1 MQGTVCGDQQGL
13 LQHDC
18 FVRVCHQLDC
28 STDCAERGCG
38 YEGAETCML
47 LCRPSFSPDG
57 RYVLSG
63 DGSGRLLFWEWRDTK
78 IVRTFKAHDAVCI
91 DAAWHPLESSKV
103 ATASWDG
110 AIKYWD

>member
-1 MQGTVCGDQQGL
+1 MLNCSYGCAGLDFGCECAEQGL
-13 LQHDC
+13 
-18 FVRVCHQLDC
+18 
-28 STDCAERGCG
+28 
-38 YEGAETCML
+38 L

-63 DGSGRLLFWEWRDTK
+63 DGGGRLLFWEWRDTK